1 MLCPLRNMFRK
12 TNESSQKPI
21 KTTIL
26 KPGDGITL
34 MRIFD
39 LSGKIP
45 ENTVL

>member
-1 MLCPLRNMFRK
+1 MLTVIFD
-12 TNESSQKPI
+12 
-21 KTTIL
+21 
-26 KPGDGITL
+26 GDGITL

>member
-1 MLCPLRNMFRK
+1 MLCPSRNTFRK
-12 TNESSQKPI
+12 THESSRKPN
-21 KTTIL
+21 KMTSL